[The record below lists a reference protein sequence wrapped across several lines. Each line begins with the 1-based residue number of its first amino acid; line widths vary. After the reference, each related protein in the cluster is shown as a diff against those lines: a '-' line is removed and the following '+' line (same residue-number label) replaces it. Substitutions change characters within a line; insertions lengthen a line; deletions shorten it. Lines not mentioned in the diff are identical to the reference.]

1 MYFDAAV
8 VFVTSQT
15 LLLKLAL
22 AILCSNRCQYNLIN
36 YLISVTD
43 VSFSKENC
51 STMGWETHPEQTD
64 NNTSRVLKQVQITR
78 ETDREKCEILV
89 KATKKLH
96 SVTPYLNWK
105 LDRSW
110 ECAMH
115 PNFLCEEELG
125 APIVCAEFGSNR

>member
-1 MYFDAAV
+1 
-8 VFVTSQT
+8 
-15 LLLKLAL
+15 
-22 AILCSNRCQYNLIN
+22 
-36 YLISVTD
+36 
-43 VSFSKENC
+43 
-51 STMGWETHPEQTD
+51 MGWETHPEQTD

-115 PNFLCEEELG
+115 PKFLCEEELG
-125 APIVCAEFGSNR
+125 APIVCAELGTSRYMYLKNCVVTYMAVSHCYKSAIMIQKLVLTFDYWKQLNFA